1 MNIRAKKEYWNKRAK
16 SGKTPQELVLNDV
29 YLEEFEENSRLILS
43 LFKDKKVLDV
53 GCGYGRLSDI
63 FEDYK
68 GIDFSD
74 GMIELARQ
82 KYPSKNFEVA
92 TDDTGAYDVIFE
104 CMSLT
109 SFDETPEQFRDR
121 FKDKAKIIITLEPK
135 EYRIFYI

>member
-1 MNIRAKKEYWNKRAK
+1 MNIRANKEYWDNRAK
-16 SGKTPQELVLNDV
+16 TGETPHELVLNDV
-29 YLEEFEENSRLILS
+29 YLEEFEQNTKLILS

-82 KYPSKNFEVA
+82 KYPNKNFQVA
-92 TDDTGAYDVIFE
+92 KDDSGTYDVIFE
-104 CMSLT
+104 CMSLS

-121 FKDKAKIIITLEPK
+121 FKDKAKIIMTLEPK
-135 EYRIFYI
+135 EFRIYYI